1 MARIHTGTCFC
12 GEVALEVTGEPQAMG
27 YCHCRSC
34 RAWSGG
40 PVNTFAIWPQ
50 EAVKVVRGAERIGSH
65 SQTGQTQRQ
74 FCQGCGGHLMAAIP
88 SFGIIDVLPAILPG
102 LGFVPQMHIH
112 YGETVLPMR
121 DGLPKLRDLPAE
133 AGGSGELLPE

>member
-1 MARIHTGTCFC
+1 MARTFGGTCLC
-12 GEVALEVTGEPQAMG
+12 GEVALEVTGEPEAMG
-27 YCHCRSC
+27 FCHCRSC

-40 PVNTFAIWPQ
+40 PVSTFAIWP
-50 EAVKVVRGAERIGSH
+50 EAAVRVVRGAGSIGRH

-74 FCQGCGGHLMAAIP
+74 FCRRCGGHLMAAIP
-88 SFGIIDVLPAILPG
+88 SFGIIDVLPAILQD
-102 LGFVPQMHIH
+102 LAFAPQMHIH
-112 YGETVLPMR
+112 YGETVLPAR